1 MELSASQLAL
11 VKRTIAK
18 DCNDHEFDL
27 FMAAAKS
34 YGLDPFR
41 KQIIPLVFNKDNAK
55 KRRMSIVVS
64 RDGLR
69 LIAQRCGNYRP
80 ASDKAEIVYD
90 DDLKSATNPKGI
102 VSATVRLHQQ
112 DKSGQWF
119 PVIGEAYWDEFAPIK
134 AQVKWVDTGEV
145 WPDSGKPKMKA
156 ETIEGSGVLDE
167 SGQWAKM
174 PVVMITKCAEA
185 QALRAGWPD
194 QFGSIYA
201 EEEMAQAMAT
211 DMTASEAVEADAER
225 LRMERISGDHTIL
238 TMMENVMQRLPV
250 GEFFDRCVEH
260 VGKLEPEEAYAW
272 SIQNR
277 EPLKEFWAR
286 EPNDALELK
295 KQIEAKTAEVGQA
308 V

>member
-1 MELSASQLAL
+1 MELTPSQLGL

-18 DCNDHEFDL
+18 DCNKEEFDL

-41 KQIIPLVFNKDNAK
+41 KQILPLIFSKDNPK

-80 ASDKAEIVYD
+80 ASEKAEIVYD
-90 DDLKSATNPKGI
+90 ENLISPANPKGI
-102 VSATVRLHQQ
+102 VSAMVRLHQRDQ
-112 DKSGQWF
+112 SGNWF
-119 PVIGEAYWDEFAPIK
+119 PVIGEAYWDEFAPLK
-134 AQVKWVDTGEV
+134 TQVKWVDTGEV

-156 ETIEGSGVLDE
+156 ETVKGSQVLDDT
-167 SGQWAKM
+167 GQWAKM

-201 EEEMAQAMAT
+201 EEEMHQASAT
-211 DMTASEAVEADAER
+211 DVTASEAVDAEDER
-225 LRMERISGDHTIL
+225 LRMERISGERTIL
-238 TMMENVMQRLPV
+238 TMMNNVMERLQI
-250 GEFFDRCVEH
+250 GEFYDRCVEH
-260 VGKLEPEEAYAW
+260 IGKLEPDEAYAW
-272 SIQNR
+272 SVQNR
-277 EPLKEFWAR
+277 EPLKEFWAH

-295 KQIEAKTAEVGQA
+295 KAIESRVDKMGQA
-308 V
+308 A

>member
-1 MELSASQLAL
+1 MELNASQLGL

-18 DCNDHEFDL
+18 DCSNEEFDL

-41 KQIIPLVFNKDNAK
+41 KQILPLVFSKDNPK

-80 ASDKAEIVYD
+80 ASEKADIVYD
-90 DDLKSATNPKGI
+90 ADLKSPTNPKGI
-102 VSATVRLHQQ
+102 VSATIRLHQRDQ
-112 DKSGQWF
+112 SGDWF
-119 PVIGEAYWDEFAPIK
+119 PVIGEAFWDEFAPVSDEWAWDQDAGK
-134 AQVKWVDTGEV
+134 RQPTGKQTVD
-145 WPDSGKPKMKA
+145 
-156 ETIEGSGVLDE
+156 
-167 SGQWAKM
+167 GQWAKM

-211 DMTASEAVEADAER
+211 DMTASEAVEAESER
-225 LRMERISGDHTIL
+225 MRMERISGESTIL
-238 TMMENVMQRLPV
+238 TMMDNVLQRLPV
-250 GEFFDRCVEH
+250 GEFYDRCVEQI
-260 VGKLEPEEAYAW
+260 GKLEPEEAHAW

-286 EPNDALELK
+286 EPNDAFELK

-308 V
+308 A